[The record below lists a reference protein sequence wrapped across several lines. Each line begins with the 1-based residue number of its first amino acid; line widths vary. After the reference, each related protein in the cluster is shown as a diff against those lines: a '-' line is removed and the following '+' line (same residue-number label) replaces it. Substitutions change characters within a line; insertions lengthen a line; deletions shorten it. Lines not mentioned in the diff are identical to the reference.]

1 MSTLSS
7 MVTTRRPSV
16 EIKHAGGTPL
26 RQMSAADRRNA
37 PAPGLPHIV
46 FDWDDTLVATTFI
59 KNVLLP
65 SLPLYRQDVAITE
78 ESEFYPA
85 LAKHAEI
92 VELLLRSATKH
103 ARVSILTLGS
113 PEWFVKSA
121 AHYFPGCDMLALL
134 DELDIQTCYANRDS
148 ELVVMMSTQKGLDPG
163 HVAKVSAFSSCLKR
177 FYGGTDQQW
186 NVLSV
191 GDSIIER
198 DALKEVVQKYNQ
210 VSADGPGLALGKTL
224 KLKDHPSLDELTTQ
238 VSGCHHYLEGIIKL
252 PYKYDGVVDERGRV
266 TGS

>member
-1 MSTLSS
+1 MARGWGMSTLSS
-7 MVTTRRPSV
+7 MVTTRRPSG
-16 EIKHAGGTPL
+16 ETKHA
-26 RQMSAADRRNA
+26 SAADRKNA

-59 KNVLLP
+59 RNVLLP
-65 SLPLYRQDVAITE
+65 SLPPCRQDVAITE

-85 LAKHAEI
+85 LAKHAKI

-103 ARVSILTLGS
+103 ARVSILTLGN
-113 PEWFVKSA
+113 PTWFAKSA
-121 AHYFPGCDMLALL
+121 ANYFPGCDMLALL
-134 DELDIQTCYANRDS
+134 EELDIQTCYADRDS
-148 ELVVMMSTQKGLDPG
+148 ELVVMLSNQKGLDPG

-177 FYGGTDQQW
+177 FYSGTDQQW

-191 GDSIIER
+191 GDSIVER
-198 DALKEVVQKYNQ
+198 DALKEVVQKHNQ
-210 VSADGPGLALGKTL
+210 VSVDGPGEALGKTL

-238 VSGCHHYLEGIIKL
+238 VSALSSSLEGIIKL
-252 PYKYDGVVDERGRV
+252 PYKYDAVVDERGRV